1 MADTKN
7 PIMENGGMNLEIEES
22 IAQGRYANLAII
34 SHSTS
39 EFIVDYAVHLPGLS
53 TAKVHSRVILTPEHA
68 KRLLNSLQDN
78 IAKYEGNYGSIGR
91 DTSSQSLDPLA
102 ILNASPKV
110 GEA

>member
-1 MADTKN
+1 MSDK
-7 PIMENGGMNLEIEES
+7 IKSIERRDVEVDLS
-22 IAQGRYANLAII
+22 PEIAQGSYANLAII
-34 SHSTS
+34 SHSTT
-39 EFIVDYAVHLPGLS
+39 EFILDFASMLPGMPKP
-53 TAKVHSRVILTPEHA
+53 KVSSRIILTPEHA